1 MDATAGRRWFGGIVL
16 VAALL
21 MLLLGQTVLRSELR
35 DEVYLLYWLGCIALT
50 ALAMLIA
57 LWDFSVVR
65 RRSRQA
71 ERALLHSTLQQIE
84 DQARAKQRHQ
94 QPPAKNQRG
103 QKDLP

>member
-1 MDATAGRRWFGGIVL
+1 MDATAGRRWFGVIVL

-35 DEVYLLYWLGCIALT
+35 GEVYLLYWLGCIALT

-71 ERALLHSTLQQIE
+71 ERALLHTTLQEIE
-84 DQARAKQRHQ
+84 DQARAKQRQ
-94 QPPAKNQRG
+94 QNPSKPDKRRKN
-103 QKDLP
+103 LP